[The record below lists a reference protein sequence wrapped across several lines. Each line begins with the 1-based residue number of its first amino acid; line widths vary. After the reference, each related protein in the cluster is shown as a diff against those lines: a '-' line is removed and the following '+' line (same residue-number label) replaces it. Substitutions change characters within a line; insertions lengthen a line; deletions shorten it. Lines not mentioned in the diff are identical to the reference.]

1 MMIGVV
7 NSRPDADV
15 ARRGI
20 LLGAALGALPGLV
33 TTRWFAMAASAL
45 AAAWVANPC
54 RIRGRALGVG
64 GAEDRRFGVG
74 AYDPRT
80 RRTVLCES
88 TNGPHDCS
96 SSWLVDSWDAGDRC
110 LQSEPVVSLV
120 DHAAWSNRAGPGQS
134 VFWVERMGCSSA
146 LVATV
151 TPDRRASDGSQMV
164 IDVEIGGLTGMAAP
178 SDEDAALLAAAMRV
192 LSGRA
197 SDAFGRALDAPET
210 KPLTERER
218 EVLELLATGMS
229 VRQVAEQ
236 LSRSPHT
243 VHDHVKALH
252 KKLGAT
258 SRGQLVS
265 RALTAL
271 SPAA

>member
-1 MMIGVV
+1 MG
-7 NSRPDADV
+7 
-15 ARRGI
+15 
-20 LLGAALGALPGLV
+20 
-33 TTRWFAMAASAL
+33 
-45 AAAWVANPC
+45 
-54 RIRGRALGVG
+54 
-64 GAEDRRFGVG
+64 
-74 AYDPRT
+74 
-80 RRTVLCES
+80 
-88 TNGPHDCS
+88 
-96 SSWLVDSWDAGDRC
+96 AGDRC

-120 DHAAWSNRAGPGQS
+120 DRAVWSNRAVPGQS

-151 TPDRRASDGSQMV
+151 TPDGRASDGSQTV

-178 SDEDAALLAAAMRV
+178 SDEDAALLAA
-192 LSGRA
+192 GI
-197 SDAFGRALDAPET
+197 
-210 KPLTERER
+210 
-218 EVLELLATGMS
+218 S

-236 LSRSPHT
+236 FSRSPHA
-243 VHDHVKALH
+243 VHNRLKALH